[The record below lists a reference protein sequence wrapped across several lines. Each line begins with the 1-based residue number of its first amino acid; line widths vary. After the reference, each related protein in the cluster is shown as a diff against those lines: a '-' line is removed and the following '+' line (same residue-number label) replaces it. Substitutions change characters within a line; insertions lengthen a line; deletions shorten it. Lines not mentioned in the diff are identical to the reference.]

1 MKKFISAICVI
12 ALMMPSTLSAFA
24 DAGTADNLSG
34 QQAVVV
40 DVADS
45 TEDAA
50 ETETETVVETES
62 ASVVSTEKASDTK
75 ATSDTSKA
83 SETETMDETEDEP
96 EVDPQYADDPQ
107 YWKEMKKQ
115 YGVATMSAVPSGYIH
130 DSRFNKGYK
139 IHYGVDVSSF
149 QPNIDWAKAKAD
161 GVEFAIIRAG
171 YRGWGT
177 GRIVADEDIIKN
189 IKGAKAQG
197 IKVGVYIFSQAI
209 TEKEAREE
217 VDKTIEFIG
226 GQKIDLPMVL
236 DYEYAESYNQLTGRL
251 YKANLSRQ
259 AATNVCLAFC
269 EYASQKGYEPM
280 VYANK
285 DMLTNKLDADAI
297 SSKYSIWLANYTT
310 QTSYSGDYD
319 FWQYSIVPVDGISDS
334 TDGDFWYEKVTND
347 ISIRNSNKPGNIN
360 QGASF
365 SIRGQLLS
373 TAEMS
378 SVTVGVYDIDG
389 KQVIGKTVNPNSK
402 EYDIADIDSS
412 IEFSKL
418 PVGAY
423 RYKIMATAGQTKT
436 LVNSAFMVLSNG
448 RTVADGTYYIESMK
462 NNGYGLNTSGNSN
475 ASGANVVLGAKSSSN
490 YMKYVF
496 SYQSN
501 GYYKIK
507 NAASGQYLGVT
518 GQKSA
523 SGSNVEQASGGTRW
537 KVIPDGKGSYYL
549 VPECSGTAALDLAN
563 GTVANGTNIRIW
575 NYNLTEGQRWKLEST
590 TTSTA
595 APKISGQTKPATM
608 KAGSSFSIRGTVT
621 SDLPLT
627 EVTVG
632 VYDTSGNLKTGKT
645 VRPNTTSYDLR
656 NVDTSIKFG
665 SLGTGGYR
673 YKVTAKTSA
682 GTTTLVN
689 SAFMVLGS
697 GRTVADGTY
706 YIESMKNNGYGLNTS
721 GNSNVSGAN
730 VVLGAKSS
738 SNYMKYVFSYQSNGY
753 YKIKNAASGQYL
765 GVTGQKSASGS
776 NVEQASGGTRWKVI
790 PDGKGSYYLVPEC
803 SGTAALDLANGTVAN
818 GTNIRIWNYNLT
830 EGQRWKLESTTTS
843 TAAPKISGQTKPATM
858 KAGSSFSIRGTV
870 TSDLPLTE
878 VTVGVY
884 DTSGNLKTGKTVRPN
899 TTSYDLRNVDTSIK
913 FGSLTT
919 GGYRYKVTAKT
930 SAGTATLV
938 NSAFMVLGSGR
949 TVADGTYYIESMK
962 NNGYGLNTSGNSNA
976 SGANVVLGAKSSS
989 NYMKYVFSYQSNGYY
1004 KIKNVGSGKYLGVTG
1019 QKSASGSNVE
1029 QASGGT
1035 RWQVI
1040 PDGKGS
1046 YYLVPECSNT
1056 AAVDLTNGTVA
1067 NGTNIRIWNY
1077 NLTEG
1082 QRWKLE
1088 STTTS
1093 TVAPKISG
1101 QTKPSTMKAGSSFS
1115 IRGTITSGQKL
1126 TEVTVGVY
1134 DTSGSMKI
1142 GKTVRPNTTSYDLR
1156 NVDTSIKFGSLGTG
1170 GYRYKVTAKTSA
1182 GTTTLV
1188 NSAFM
1193 VLGRG
1198 RTVANGTYYIE
1209 SMKNN
1214 GYGLNVSGN
1223 SSASGANVVLGA
1235 KSSSNYMKYVF
1246 TYQGNGYYKIK
1257 NVGSGK
1263 YLGVTGQKSASG
1275 SNVEQASGGTRWQ
1288 VIPDGKGSYYLVP
1301 ECSNTAAV
1309 DLTNGTVAN
1318 GTNIRIWNYNLT
1330 EGQRWSLVK

>member
-1 MKKFISAICVI
+1 MKQQNIIKKA
-12 ALMMPSTLSAFA
+12 MAF
-24 DAGTADNLSG
+24 LLVFCLV
-34 QQAVVV
+34 AVEYGNC
-40 DVADS
+40 AY
-45 TEDAA
+45 A
-50 ETETETVVETES
+50 ETISETNEFSEKQQENTNEKSSTDEVATTEEE
-62 ASVVSTEKASDTK
+62 STEKSIAVESN
-75 ATSDTSKA
+75 
-83 SETETMDETEDEP
+83 SETETMVKTEETVSKKHEITGFVSLDDSERTITCSYSDKPAETELLDELP
-96 EVDPQYADDPQ
+96 STLKVYLDYGTEIQEIPVTWRCAGDFDSTAFFYYEYDPIWDNEKYELSTNESMP
-107 YWKEMKKQ
+107 YI
-115 YGVATMSAVPSGYIH
+115 GVQLYTISTLSITNNDNETIIYDYLVNNMGLNTAAAAGILANIYCE
-130 DSRFNKGYK
+130 
-139 IHYGVDVSSF
+139 SSF
-149 QPNIDWAKAKAD
+149 NPNIYSSD
-161 GVEFAIIRAG
+161 GTSYGICQWRDASDVKRFTAL
-171 YRGWGT
+171 
-177 GRIVADEDIIKN
+177 KN
-189 IKGAKAQG
+189 YTENWQTLEGQLEYLHYELTTDYPGLMNRLRSVNNNAEGA
-197 IKVGVYIFSQAI
+197 Y
-209 TEKEAREE
+209 
-217 VDKTIEFIG
+217 
-226 GQKIDLPMVL
+226 
-236 DYEYAESYNQLTGRL
+236 
-251 YKANLSRQ
+251 Q
-259 AATNVCLAFC
+259 AAYDWCYNFEVPANTKNVAVSRGNLARDT
-269 EYASQKGYEPM
+269 YWPY
-280 VYANK
+280 
-285 DMLTNKLDADAI
+285 
-297 SSKYSIWLANYTT
+297 
-310 QTSYSGDYD
+310 YSGFND
-319 FWQYSIVPVDGISDS
+319 I
-334 TDGDFWYEKVTND
+334 EKDD
-347 ISIRNSNKPGNIN
+347 ISIS
-360 QGASF
+360 GATVPHQMKKGTSF
-365 SIRGQLLS
+365 DVRGSITSKYIL
-373 TAEMS
+373 T
-378 SVTVGVYDIDG
+378 SVTVGVYDCDDVM
-389 KQVIGKTVNPNSK
+389 QIGQTVEPNSTN
-402 EYDIADIDSS
+402 YDLRRIDTSLKFGS
-412 IEFSKL
+412 LES
-418 PVGAY
+418 GGY
-423 RYKIMATAGQTKT
+423 RYRVVARTGRSVTT
-436 LVNSAFMVLSNG
+436 LVDSAFMVLSNG

-462 NNGYGLNTSGNSN
+462 NNGYGLNVSGNSN
-475 ASGANVVLGAKSSSN
+475 VSGANVVLGAKSSSN

-537 KVIPDGKGSYYL
+537 QVIPDGKGSYYL

-627 EVTVG
+627 EVTVR
-632 VYDTSGNLKTGKT
+632 VYDTAGSMKAGKT

-665 SLGTGGYR
+665 SLKTGGYR

-682 GTTTLVN
+682 GTT
-689 SAFMVLGS
+689 
-697 GRTVADGTY
+697 
-706 YIESMKNNGYGLNTS
+706 
-721 GNSNVSGAN
+721 
-730 VVLGAKSS
+730 
-738 SNYMKYVFSYQSNGY
+738 
-753 YKIKNAASGQYL
+753 
-765 GVTGQKSASGS
+765 
-776 NVEQASGGTRWKVI
+776 
-790 PDGKGSYYLVPEC
+790 
-803 SGTAALDLANGTVAN
+803 
-818 GTNIRIWNYNLT
+818 
-830 EGQRWKLESTTTS
+830 
-843 TAAPKISGQTKPATM
+843 
-858 KAGSSFSIRGTV
+858 
-870 TSDLPLTE
+870 
-878 VTVGVY
+878 
-884 DTSGNLKTGKTVRPN
+884 
-899 TTSYDLRNVDTSIK
+899 
-913 FGSLTT
+913 
-919 GGYRYKVTAKT
+919 
-930 SAGTATLV
+930 TLV

-1004 KIKNVGSGKYLGVTG
+1004 KIKNAASGQYLGVTG

-1040 PDGKGS
+1040 PDGKGG

-1142 GKTVRPNTTSYDLR
+1142 GKTVSPNTTSYDLR

-1193 VLGRG
+1193 VLGSG
-1198 RTVANGTYYIE
+1198 RTVADGTYYIE

-1246 TYQGNGYYKIK
+1246 TYQSNGYYKIK

-1288 VIPDGKGSYYLVP
+1288 VIPDGKGSYYIVP
-1301 ECSNTAAV
+1301 ECSGTAAM
-1309 DLTNGTVAN
+1309 DLTNGTVVN